1 MADKDIIDFNK
12 SQFDIMVDMLVL
24 SGMSKDDAIVKVTKD
39 FEDEGMVL
47 KNRGGMMD
55 INRMTVPLG
64 YAAGGPAGLY
74 ANIHAKRKRI
84 KAGSGEKMR
93 QVGSQGAPTQQSFI
107 DSAKTAKKAGGGM
120 MNIDGMAVPLGYDN
134 GGDVDLA
141 AIMADMEASKAPTP
155 TSHPIQ
161 KIIEDRS
168 PVNPYSVLTD
178 NEFKRKNPLEMLQT
192 APGKALEGIRSLF
205 GARAAEAGPL
215 VDFIKSK
222 RARLVSEVSGEMI
235 GDISG
240 TGVNEDKI
248 KILKIEIDKLTKL
261 LEDLGEN

>member
-1 MADKDIIDFNK
+1 
-12 SQFDIMVDMLVL
+12 
-24 SGMSKDDAIVKVTKD
+24 
-39 FEDEGMVL
+39 
-47 KNRGGMMD
+47 
-55 INRMTVPLG
+55 
-64 YAAGGPAGLY
+64 
-74 ANIHAKRKRI
+74 
-84 KAGSGEKMR
+84 
-93 QVGSQGAPTQQSFI
+93 
-107 DSAKTAKKAGGGM
+107 
-120 MNIDGMAVPLGYDN
+120 
-134 GGDVDLA
+134 
-141 AIMADMEASKAPTP
+141 
-155 TSHPIQ
+155 
-161 KIIEDRS
+161 
-168 PVNPYSVLTD
+168 
-178 NEFKRKNPLEMLQT
+178 MLQT